1 MDGLVERIAQAAS
14 ERDERLE
21 VLVPYRRGDL
31 VSLAH
36 ERCRS
41 ILEESHEEDGTRITM
56 LAGPAY
62 AALFGDFVV

>member
-1 MDGLVERIAQAAS
+1 M
-14 ERDERLE
+14 
-21 VLVPYRRGDL
+21 LVPYRRGDL

-36 ERCRS
+36 ERCR